1 MSYRDEAGVL
11 PDIGKI
17 VMSCNSAKR
26 VLELIDPGIHALLSE
41 LS

>member
-11 PDIGKI
+11 PDVGRI
-17 VMSCNSAKR
+17 VMSGNSAKR
-26 VLELIDPGIHALLSE
+26 VFELIVPGIDALLSE

>member
-11 PDIGKI
+11 PDIRKI
-17 VMSCNSAKR
+17 VMSGNSAKR
-26 VLELIDPGIHALLSE
+26 VFELIVPGIHAFLSK